1 MLHSE
6 QHKILSNQKVCVQTH
21 VHKSGR
27 IGLGESDARESL
39 TNFVG
44 PTCVGRFSD
53 TCIRIYSRSIA
64 TSANRMHVLT

>member
-39 TNFVG
+39 TN
-44 PTCVGRFSD
+44 
-53 TCIRIYSRSIA
+53 
-64 TSANRMHVLT
+64 L